1 MAKKRKVSHIPNRT
15 HPDRP
20 RPKSSSAL
28 AASSAKKQH
37 PKRQKQQQQN
47 KQPSQEKPTIP
58 FKPHEHILLIGEGDL
73 SFAASLVRHHKCTSV
88 TATVLEKNR
97 EELEGKY
104 PHVGEN
110 IDVFLAKEDEDGPS
124 ADKEGSDAEDEGKE
138 DGWSD
143 EDADSDEETKKPP
156 ARDNRIVYHID
167 ATKPL
172 PNSLLSQRGP
182 FSTIIF
188 NFPHVGGLS
197 TDVNRQ
203 VRHNQS
209 LLVSFFTSV
218 LSSAPNPSKPFAL
231 VPGGSIIVTL
241 FEAEPYTLWNV
252 RDLARHAGLA
262 VEKSFKFQAEA
273 YPGYK
278 HARTCGVIE
287 GGGWKGEER
296 RARSYVFRRKGE
308 LGSQGPAA
316 GGKKRKKG
324 RESDDE
330 DDD

>member
-1 MAKKRKVSHIPNRT
+1 MAKKRKLSNIPNRT
-15 HPDRP
+15 HSDRP
-20 RPKSSSAL
+20 RPK
-28 AASSAKKQH
+28 ASSAASKAKQSH
-37 PKRQKQQQQN
+37 PKHQN
-47 KQPSQEKPTIP
+47 KQQPKHKQEQHEKPTIP
-58 FKPHEHILLIGEGDL
+58 FTPDEDILLIGEGDL
-73 SFAASLVRHHKCTSV
+73 SFAASLVQHHKCTSV

-110 IDVFLAKEDEDGPS
+110 IEAFHSKEEESGSKDEEGRDSEDED
-124 ADKEGSDAEDEGKE
+124 
-138 DGWSD
+138 DGWEDDNDDSD
-143 EDADSDEETKKPP
+143 EDGRDKKKKSPP
-156 ARDNRIVYHID
+156 RNNRIFYNID

-172 PNSLLSQRGP
+172 PNSLLSSRGP

-197 TDVNRQ
+197 TDINRQ

-209 LLVSFFTSV
+209 LLVSFFTSI
-218 LSSAPNPSKPFAL
+218 LSQPPQPSKPFAL
-231 VPGGSIIVTL
+231 TPSGSIVITL
-241 FEAEPYTLWNV
+241 FEAEPYTLWNIK
-252 RDLARHAGLA
+252 DLARHAGLA
-262 VEKSFKFQAEA
+262 VEKSFRFQAEA

-296 RARSYVFRRKGE
+296 RARTYVFRRKGE
-308 LGSQGPAA
+308 VGGQM
-316 GGKKRKKG
+316 GKKRKKG

-330 DDD
+330 DD